1 MKKEERESFI
11 RWLIPTRLTLA
22 LFGFYVV
29 LIGLFLYLLDKVT
42 SAGFGIKEIG
52 FTLVAAFL
60 LTAVL
65 AWITI
70 TMRKNPY
77 LGLIIG
83 LVIMVLLT
91 NALFIRYKG
100 PYTLT
105 FAAIGAL
112 GTVGYLIY
120 SFFLARKEEGRNG

>member
-11 RWLIPTRLTLA
+11 HWITPSKFTVA
-22 LFGFYVV
+22 LFVFYLI
-29 LIGLFLYLLDKVT
+29 LIGLFLYFLDKVT

-52 FTLVAAFL
+52 FAFVTAFL
-60 LTAVL
+60 LAALIT
-65 AWITI
+65 WIKTI
-70 TMRKNPY
+70 MGKNPY

-83 LVIMVLLT
+83 LVIVVLLA
-91 NALFIRYKG
+91 NALFIKYKG

-105 FAAIGAL
+105 FAAIGGL

-120 SFFLARKEEGRNG
+120 SFFLARKEVR